1 MVHINRLFYK
11 VGYERNTWLDF
22 VEESYISILRG
33 LPGFGYVRDDVE
45 IFNVRDL
52 LVQRCELVEM
62 GSKETKGVDLR
73 RDVSRVNSE

>member
-1 MVHINRLFYK
+1 M
-11 VGYERNTWLDF
+11 GYERNTWLDF

-33 LPGFGYVRDDVE
+33 LPGFRYVCNDME

-62 GSKETKGVDLR
+62 GSKETKGADLR
-73 RDVSRVNSE
+73 RDVSK